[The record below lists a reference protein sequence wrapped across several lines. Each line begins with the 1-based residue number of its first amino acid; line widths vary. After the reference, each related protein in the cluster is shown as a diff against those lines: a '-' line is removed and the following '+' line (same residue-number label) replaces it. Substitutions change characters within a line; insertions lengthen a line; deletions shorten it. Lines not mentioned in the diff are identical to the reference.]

1 MDERTTATGK
11 ATMTASET
19 ASAADEAT
27 LITGEPAKGAPEPTL
42 ASGEPAKA
50 APERA
55 TRASQDKAIADELD
69 EAATLIEELAAN
81 PARRAKIGK
90 KGLSDA
96 QLATGRSLHAAAQA
110 SFNARQSG
118 MGEAEDGF
126 DAAQAE
132 EKRVKKDYADF
143 RIALRQVVKAPADRT
158 LLGLDGAAP
167 TDRQRLVTQA
177 RASYAEAKKPRWR
190 AVLDEEGYD
199 EKTLDALLTALTSLD
214 VQTAA
219 ARTAADAAK
228 LATTTRNADARA
240 LRAWVVRIKTLER
253 RNG

>member
-27 LITGEPAKGAPEPTL
+27 LITGEPAKG
-42 ASGEPAKA
+42 

-90 KGLSDA
+90 KGLSVA
-96 QLATGRSLHAAAQA
+96 QFATGRRLHAAAQA

-118 MGEAEDGF
+118 MGEAEGGF

-177 RASYAEAKKPRWR
+177 RAGYAEARKPRWR

-199 EKTLDALLTALTSLD
+199 EKTLDALLAALTSLD
-214 VQTAA
+214 VQSAA

-228 LATTTRNADARA
+228 LATKTRNADARA